1 MMYTWLD
8 GKCYATS
15 SNEEM
20 QSPCISGKYCFVDL
34 SQRDF
39 LSQTM
44 YIHKLINLLY
54 YLLFLLFVVCV
65 GFSLAVFLVLNKQQ
79 PILLMSFHLT
89 E

>member
-65 GFSLAVFLVLNKQQ
+65 GFSLGGVSSVEQTTANTVNELPLN
-79 PILLMSFHLT
+79 
-89 E
+89 